1 MKLIVFILLIS
12 LSPLS
17 QRGLFAQDNS
27 KAEVRNVLG
36 ILFDGMR
43 EGDSSKVRSVFR
55 PEARIYTSFLS
66 QSGER
71 VLKAGSLDD
80 FLIAIGTAHE
90 EIYDERLSNINIQID
105 GGIAQVWT
113 DYNFYIGEKFSHCGV
128 DAFQLVLED
137 SGKWRILHLMDTRR
151 REGCNSNT
159 N

>member
-1 MKLIVFILLIS
+1 MKQIVSILLVS
-12 LSPLS
+12 LSLLS
-17 QRGLFAQDNS
+17 QKGLFAQENS
-27 KAEVRNVLG
+27 KAEVRNVLD

-55 PEARIYTSFLS
+55 PEARMYTSFLS

-71 VLKAGSLDD
+71 VLKAGNLDD
-80 FLIAIGTAHE
+80 FLIAVGTAHE
-90 EIYDERLSNINIQID
+90 EIYDERLSNITIQID

-137 SGKWRILHLMDTRR
+137 SGKWRILHLLDTRR